1 MANNIAFQPMGN
13 SVCLIPTAANTQSN
27 VVTIQCTSPSQQ
39 YLVTNH
45 SNVSASVRIGTDP
58 SLTVALP
65 TEAGTPG
72 FCVAPGNHVV
82 ITGPQVRS
90 TANTYARAI
99 SNQDGLIV
107 TIVPGEGL

>member
-13 SVCLIPTAANTQSN
+13 TVCLIPSGANTESN
-27 VVTIQCTSPSQQ
+27 VVTIQCTSPCQQ

-45 SNVSASVRIGTDP
+45 SNVSGVVLISTSNTIN
-58 SLTVALP
+58 VAIP

-72 FCVAPGNHVV
+72 FCVAPGSHVV
-82 ITGPQVRS
+82 VTGPQVRS
-90 TANTYARAI
+90 TANTYARVI
-99 SNQDGLIV
+99 SNQAGLVV

>member
-13 SVCLIPTAANTQSN
+13 TVCLIPTGANTESN
-27 VVTIQCTSPSQQ
+27 VVTIQCTSPCQQ

-45 SNVSASVRIGTDP
+45 SNVSAQVRI
-58 SLTVALP
+58 SSSSSFNVALP
-65 TEAGTPG
+65 SEAGTPG
-72 FCVAPGNHVV
+72 FCVAPGAHVV

-90 TANTYARAI
+90 TANTYARVI
-99 SNQDGLIV
+99 SNQAGLVV